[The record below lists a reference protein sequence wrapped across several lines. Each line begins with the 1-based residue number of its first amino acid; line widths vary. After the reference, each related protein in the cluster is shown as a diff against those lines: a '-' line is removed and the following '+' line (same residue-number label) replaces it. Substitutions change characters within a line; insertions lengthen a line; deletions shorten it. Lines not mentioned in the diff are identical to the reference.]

1 MCLWPVLQ
9 APDTVAVQVF
19 LQDRRLLERN
29 HAKRYLTRRRSFE
42 HFQTETHPIPQFKQ
56 PSPQTLIDLQ
66 EDLDDWFEK
75 KKRGRGSRV
84 FVFPKGDSIWFL
96 VHHGDPFRREGSFD
110 AGQAL
115 SVFYWPVGGEL
126 LLSPQSVEIIKFG
139 DPGSGREDV
148 PMRDPIILL
157 VHLIATLARLMGPG
171 GLRSVVAESV
181 LVKQQLLIL
190 NRSRHRA
197 PNLCASDR
205 ILAGVCALFMRPAR
219 VIRSAIV
226 LRPSTILEFHR
237 ALRTR
242 KYRWLF
248 SPTRRR
254 TGPQGPSN
262 ALVDAIVDMKRRNPR
277 WGCPRIAQQIA
288 LAFAVDID
296 KDVVRRVLATHYR
309 PAPRSGGP
317 SWLTFLG
324 HAKDSLWSIDL
335 FRCESATLRSHWVL
349 VVMDQYTRRI
359 VGFGIHAGTVDGR
372 ALCRMFNHAI
382 RGLSRPKRLSSDH
395 DPLYRFHPWCANLR
409 VLQVT
414 EVKSVPYVP
423 LSHPFVERL
432 IGTLRRE
439 CVDQL
444 LFWSASDLEDKLVA
458 FQDFYNAHRAH
469 ASLDGRT
476 PVPIR
481 KDVARLDRYRWDA
494 HCRGL
499 YQTPIAA

>member
-1 MCLWPVLQ
+1 
-9 APDTVAVQVF
+9 
-19 LQDRRLLERN
+19 
-29 HAKRYLTRRRSFE
+29 
-42 HFQTETHPIPQFKQ
+42 
-56 PSPQTLIDLQ
+56 
-66 EDLDDWFEK
+66 
-75 KKRGRGSRV
+75 
-84 FVFPKGDSIWFL
+84 
-96 VHHGDPFRREGSFD
+96 
-110 AGQAL
+110 
-115 SVFYWPVGGEL
+115 
-126 LLSPQSVEIIKFG
+126 
-139 DPGSGREDV
+139 
-148 PMRDPIILL
+148 MRDPIILL

-254 TGPQGPSN
+254 TGPQGPSK

-309 PAPRSGGP
+309 PAPHSGGP

-335 FRCESATLRSHWVL
+335 FRCESAILRSHWVR

-359 VGFGIHAGTVDGR
+359 VGFGIHAG
-372 ALCRMFNHAI
+372 N
-382 RGLSRPKRLSSDH
+382 RGWPG
-395 DPLYRFHPWCANLR
+395 P
-409 VLQVT
+409 
-414 EVKSVPYVP
+414 VPYVQP
-423 LSHPFVERL
+423 CDSRALASEAPQLRPRPAVSVAPMARQPAGAAGDRGKECAVCAAVASVCRTVDRHAATRMRGSAAVSGRRRTWKTHWWPSRTSTMRIGPMRRWTGGRPSRYERMSHGSTATD
-432 IGTLRRE
+432 GTRIAVVSIRRRSRR
-439 CVDQL
+439 D
-444 LFWSASDLEDKLVA
+444 
-458 FQDFYNAHRAH
+458 
-469 ASLDGRT
+469 
-476 PVPIR
+476 I
-481 KDVARLDRYRWDA
+481 
-494 HCRGL
+494 
-499 YQTPIAA
+499 

>member
-1 MCLWPVLQ
+1 
-9 APDTVAVQVF
+9 
-19 LQDRRLLERN
+19 
-29 HAKRYLTRRRSFE
+29 
-42 HFQTETHPIPQFKQ
+42 
-56 PSPQTLIDLQ
+56 
-66 EDLDDWFEK
+66 
-75 KKRGRGSRV
+75 
-84 FVFPKGDSIWFL
+84 
-96 VHHGDPFRREGSFD
+96 
-110 AGQAL
+110 
-115 SVFYWPVGGEL
+115 
-126 LLSPQSVEIIKFG
+126 
-139 DPGSGREDV
+139 
-148 PMRDPIILL
+148 MRDPIILL

-248 SPTRRR
+248 SPKIRSAIVLRPSTILEFHRALRTRKYRWLFSPTRRR
-254 TGPQGPSN
+254 TGPQGPSK

-309 PAPRSGGP
+309 PAPHSGGP

-335 FRCESATLRSHWVL
+335 FRCESAILRSHWVL
-349 VVMDQYTRRI
+349 VVMDQRHTR
-359 VGFGIHAGTVDGR
+359 GGSSALASMLEPWMAGPCAVCSTMRFEG
-372 ALCRMFNHAI
+372 
-382 RGLSRPKRLSSDH
+382 SRVR
-395 DPLYRFHPWCANLR
+395 
-409 VLQVT
+409 
-414 EVKSVPYVP
+414 
-423 LSHPFVERL
+423 
-432 IGTLRRE
+432 
-439 CVDQL
+439 
-444 LFWSASDLEDKLVA
+444 SASA
-458 FQDFYNAHRAH
+458 PTTTRCIGFTNGAPTC
-469 ASLDGRT
+469 GC
-476 PVPIR
+476 
-481 KDVARLDRYRWDA
+481 
-494 HCRGL
+494 CR
-499 YQTPIAA
+499 

>member
-1 MCLWPVLQ
+1 
-9 APDTVAVQVF
+9 
-19 LQDRRLLERN
+19 
-29 HAKRYLTRRRSFE
+29 
-42 HFQTETHPIPQFKQ
+42 
-56 PSPQTLIDLQ
+56 
-66 EDLDDWFEK
+66 
-75 KKRGRGSRV
+75 
-84 FVFPKGDSIWFL
+84 
-96 VHHGDPFRREGSFD
+96 
-110 AGQAL
+110 
-115 SVFYWPVGGEL
+115 
-126 LLSPQSVEIIKFG
+126 
-139 DPGSGREDV
+139 
-148 PMRDPIILL
+148 MRDPIILL

-248 SPTRRR
+248 SPKRRR

-309 PAPRSGGP
+309 PAPHSGGP

-335 FRCESATLRSHWVL
+335 FRCESWPAGSGSGTTTGRTIWPTTFNRRS
-349 VVMDQYTRRI
+349 R
-359 VGFGIHAGTVDGR
+359 
-372 ALCRMFNHAI
+372 
-382 RGLSRPKRLSSDH
+382 S
-395 DPLYRFHPWCANLR
+395 
-409 VLQVT
+409 
-414 EVKSVPYVP
+414 
-423 LSHPFVERL
+423 
-432 IGTLRRE
+432 
-439 CVDQL
+439 
-444 LFWSASDLEDKLVA
+444 SASRARRVSCGNPKA
-458 FQDFYNAHRAH
+458 TASRNA
-469 ASLDGRT
+469 SS
-476 PVPIR
+476 
-481 KDVARLDRYRWDA
+481 AR
-494 HCRGL
+494 
-499 YQTPIAA
+499 